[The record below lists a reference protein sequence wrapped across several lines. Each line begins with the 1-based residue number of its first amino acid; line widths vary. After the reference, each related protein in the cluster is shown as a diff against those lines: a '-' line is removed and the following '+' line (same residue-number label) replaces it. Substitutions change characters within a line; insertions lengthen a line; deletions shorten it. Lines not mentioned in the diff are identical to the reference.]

1 MVRRIFALVSK
12 RSSWL
17 PSSWFIAVVLAAVAG
32 IAAGRTFI
40 GSVSMVSGSSMVP
53 TYQPGSW
60 VYTAPISSPI
70 QRGDVVTIDDGN
82 HDYAVK
88 RIVGLPGET
97 VCLWRGYAFINRKIL
112 LEPYVPK
119 KVYTFPTQRYSVF
132 VLGEDQ
138 YFVLGDNRPSS
149 LDSRVYG
156 PIERDQ
162 IKRRIELPEGASRA
176 RFGPVTLPTY

>member
-1 MVRRIFALVSK
+1 MARRIFGFASKVSA
-12 RSSWL
+12 WL
-17 PSSWFIAVVLAAVAG
+17 PHRWLIAVVLAAVAG

-40 GSVSMVSGSSMVP
+40 GSVSIVSGSSMVP
-53 TYQPGSW
+53 TYQPGSM

-70 QRGDVVTIDDGN
+70 ERGDVVTIDDGN

-88 RIVGLPGET
+88 RVVGMPGET

-119 KVYTFPTQRYSVF
+119 RVYTFPTQRSSVF
-132 VLGEDQ
+132 VLGENQ

-162 IKRRIELPEGASRA
+162 IKRRIGLPEGASRA
-176 RFGPVTLPTY
+176 HFGSLTLPRY